1 MNSSPST
8 SEPKIEWE
16 LETARQ
22 LLRDGRHIK
31 ARRHCRNVLA
41 RDPDNVQAL
50 LLLAD
55 GSAASGRASE
65 NLDYLKRAMALAPE
79 NLDIRVAYAEQ
90 LTRQNNFD
98 DAALALEAVLAIDP
112 EHELALTD
120 LAVTM
125 QALGRLQEARKY
137 YEKALA
143 LASHDARLNHNYGT
157 LLKQLHDFD
166 GAVDAYRRSILL
178 SPYNEDYRLRLGL
191 ALIEKGEFEEAVE
204 HMDVLATQNP
214 NHERCAYYQS
224 YAHMKLGNGTA
235 AAGAADRLLNIC
247 GPSSTTYTS
256 IASTY
261 LCAGRPD
268 VTKEACALAFQHS
281 PGNRQALADYAIA
294 HATLDQHDGPTLF
307 DLSSM
312 LAIESVQAP
321 EGYADITE
329 FNQALHDHIRNH
341 PVLDF
346 DRISLSCHHGATS
359 TELFVEPSGPTA
371 PLQAIIRDACR
382 RFRARLGRDA
392 EHPYLAHLPTDT
404 HELTLSGWATILH
417 EQGYQHSHIHAK
429 AWMSGVYYVN
439 LPEVMKDEASG
450 DEGCIEFG
458 RSPYYY
464 PRGSQGGIE
473 VVRPREG
480 QLLLFPSYFLHRT
493 LPFVGR
499 QDRVTI
505 AFDFLAQ
512 SVQ

>member
-256 IASTY
+256 IAST
-261 LCAGRPD
+261 
-268 VTKEACALAFQHS
+268 
-281 PGNRQALADYAIA
+281 
-294 HATLDQHDGPTLF
+294 
-307 DLSSM
+307 
-312 LAIESVQAP
+312 
-321 EGYADITE
+321 
-329 FNQALHDHIRNH
+329 
-341 PVLDF
+341 
-346 DRISLSCHHGATS
+346 
-359 TELFVEPSGPTA
+359 
-371 PLQAIIRDACR
+371 
-382 RFRARLGRDA
+382 
-392 EHPYLAHLPTDT
+392 
-404 HELTLSGWATILH
+404 
-417 EQGYQHSHIHAK
+417 
-429 AWMSGVYYVN
+429 
-439 LPEVMKDEASG
+439 
-450 DEGCIEFG
+450 
-458 RSPYYY
+458 
-464 PRGSQGGIE
+464 
-473 VVRPREG
+473 
-480 QLLLFPSYFLHRT
+480 
-493 LPFVGR
+493 
-499 QDRVTI
+499 
-505 AFDFLAQ
+505 
-512 SVQ
+512 